1 MTLTIDKVQPS
12 VMSAEQVELLKR
24 TICKGAS
31 EDELKMFLWQCDR
44 TGLDPFAKQI
54 YAVKRWDKKE
64 GREVMSM
71 QVSIDGLRL
80 IAERTGKYAGQIGA
94 YWCGTD
100 GIWREVWLADTP
112 PAAARVG
119 VLRHDFKEPLWAVAR
134 FNAYAQKT
142 RDGRLNN
149 FWAQFPDLM
158 IGKVAEALALRRAFP
173 QELSG
178 LHSTDEMEQ
187 QELEIAASPK
197 SVELPV
203 IWRGWK
209 TPHDAILWAE
219 KELPHMTLDEIQ
231 AEFDALEAINGKRA
245 PSWVNRVNE
254 LLTEKF

>member
-12 VMSAEQVELLKR
+12 LMSAEQVELLKR

-44 TGLDPFAKQI
+44 SGLDPWAKQI

-80 IAERTGKYAGQIGA
+80 IAERTGKYAGQVGA

-100 GIWREVWLADTP
+100 GIWREVWLSDSP

-158 IGKVAEALALRRAFP
+158 ISKVAEALALRRAFP

-178 LHSTDEMEQ
+178 LHSTDEMG
-187 QELEIAASPK
+187 QEENAHPVAK
-197 SVELPV
+197 AVELPV
-203 IWRGWK
+203 IWKGWK
-209 TPHDAILWAE
+209 TPEDAILWAE
-219 KELPHMTLDEIQ
+219 KELPHYSLDEIQ
-231 AEFDALEAINGKRA
+231 AEFNALVATNGKKA
-245 PSWVNRVNE
+245 PAWVQKVNE
-254 LLTEKF
+254 LANEKF